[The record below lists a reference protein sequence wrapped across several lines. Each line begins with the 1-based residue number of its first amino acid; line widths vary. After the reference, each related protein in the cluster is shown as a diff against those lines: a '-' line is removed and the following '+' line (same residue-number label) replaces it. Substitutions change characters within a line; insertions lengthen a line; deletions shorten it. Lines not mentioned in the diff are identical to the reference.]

1 MKKELESKIQRR
13 CQSIVKENGG
23 FVFKTHGDIY
33 SRPGIPDL
41 ICCIPTSVERLQK
54 LIDQGWFKN
63 NKIGIFVGFEIKRKD
78 LLNQVSEAQ
87 KIVGEEIQQ
96 AGGMWYTTDNSDL
109 VEGICKLLKGE
120 LDG

>member
-109 VEGICKLLKGE
+109 VEGICKLLKRE